1 MSTSINDIS
10 NTNAIVSTSVS
21 TSVSTGIHRPVSFYG
36 EEGYLDALRTILEHG
51 ELRQTRNAET
61 ISLFHVDMG
70 FNLRDEFPLLTTKRV
85 YWKGIVEELLWF
97 TRADTDAH
105 HLAERGVHIW
115 DGNTTR
121 GYLDSIGLNMYRDGE
136 CGPIYGYQWR
146 SFNKPYVPLN
156 ERTPS
161 VDGGQWMSDQPTLY
175 RDTRTLQSPT
185 PKTDQLQTIINELRS
200 NPTSRRLFMSGWNPV
215 QMDEMCLPPC
225 HVSYQFY
232 VSKDGGLSCHMTQRS
247 GDFFLG
253 LAFNIGSCAL
263 LTYMIAHMTGYKPDK
278 LFITVGDAHIYK
290 DHIDAV
296 REQLTRTPYT
306 MPRLKWKIAEPR
318 EYIEDYRADDF
329 ELENYR
335 CHPTIR
341 AKMVA

>member
-1 MSTSINDIS
+1 MSTDSSFLN
-10 NTNAIVSTSVS
+10 
-21 TSVSTGIHRPVSFYG
+21 RPTAFYC
-36 EEGYLDALRTILEHG
+36 ENGYLSALKTILEHG

-61 ISLFHVDMG
+61 ISLFHIDMG

-85 YWKGIVEELLWF
+85 YWKGVVEELLWF
-97 TRADTDAH
+97 LRADTDAN
-105 HLAERGVHIW
+105 HLSERGVHIW

-121 GYLDSIGLNMYRDGE
+121 EYLDGIGLNQYRDGE

-146 SFNKPYVPLN
+146 SFNKPYVPFN
-156 ERTPS
+156 VREEST
-161 VDGGQWMSDQPTLY
+161 DQTHAQVASIKK
-175 RDTRTLQSPT
+175 TS
-185 PKTDQLQTIINELRS
+185 KTDQLQTIIDELKS
-200 NPTSRRLFMSGWNPV
+200 NPSSRRLFMSAWNPA

-263 LTYMIAHMTGYKPDK
+263 LTYILAHMTGYKPDK

-296 REQLTRTPYT
+296 REQLTRTPYA
-306 MPRLKWKIAEPR
+306 MPKLRWKITEPR
-318 EYIEDYRADDF
+318 ENIEDYRADDF
-329 ELENYR
+329 EIEGYQ
-335 CHPTIR
+335 CHAAIK